1 MDVLTS
7 VKSGKRQTS
16 SRRRMQ
22 LALIDV
28 LLVDLMV
35 AEESRKRKSKP
46 QPPTV
51 AQLPQSEWLAG
62 FDPATLHI
70 YAEQCL

>member
-1 MDVLTS
+1 
-7 VKSGKRQTS
+7 
-16 SRRRMQ
+16 MQ
-22 LALIDV
+22 QALIDV

-35 AEESRKRKSKP
+35 AEESRKQTSRTASPP
-46 QPPTV
+46 QPPTI

-62 FDPATLHI
+62 FDPATLRI